1 LTINLKGKNGVFCCF
16 FGLFFV
22 SLIYNQ
28 TLKNMKQK
36 TNYDVR
42 PIIEAF
48 EELTNY
54 YGNSFR
60 YRTETYWTGYH
71 SLKAECY
78 LNGKRKEFWF
88 ASPESEPTLK
98 ENEYWLVYYYELP
111 STSSIP
117 NRGDKSKLKNKLI
130 DLLEDELNGLK

>member
-1 LTINLKGKNGVFCCF
+1 
-16 FGLFFV
+16 
-22 SLIYNQ
+22 
-28 TLKNMKQK
+28 MKK
-36 TNYDVR
+36 MTNYDVR
-42 PIIEAF
+42 PLIEAF
-48 EELTNY
+48 ESVKNH

-78 LNGKRKEFWF
+78 LDGKRKEFWF

-111 STSSIP
+111 NTSSIP
-117 NRGDKSKLKNKLI
+117 DRDGKSKLKDNLI
-130 DLLEDELNGLK
+130 LLLEDKLNRL